1 MVNISI
7 DVTDLGG
14 EARPGDKVVFWRPRM
29 GGSATHAGRVI
40 STAPVTVF
48 LTDGKATVS
57 DVEPGEMSI
66 LLQCRGVE
74 SQGPVTVGVPDG
86 NGTVT
91 LRALLESQF
100 EYAPPIVSAVQEAA
114 SNASASEEAAIRAQV
129 RSEAAADRA
138 DAKVD
143 DAINNGANLIR
154 DEVKQDADRAVSARQ
169 AATQSEANAAA
180 SESAAASSASN
191 AATSE
196 TNAKQSET
204 NAGDYA
210 AVATTAATEAVDA
223 METVSSKANVSYVD
237 AADQALGE
245 RIDAA
250 HWYRGG
256 LGSSDNL
263 DDYRG
268 LDAQG
273 LYRVTPSVG
282 GGTGLTGW
290 VEVTHD
296 NSSSRTRQVFT
307 ASSPA
312 ESVSL
317 ERKHSG
323 GSWRDWSPVAWH
335 GVVVRSGS
343 ADDLLAP
350 HVYAINSTSVTGIPA
365 SVHGSLETLPAGA
378 GVASL
383 VQRFTTREAS
393 PRIWVRSRTANV
405 WSEWMRLTTEQ
416 DVEAIITRMLDE
428 LNISSTPTPITME
441 TTETPSSG
449 GSVIVQSLSI
459 DRRVGY
465 NALSSTLRQTL
476 DEGAT
481 WEDVR
486 AFAGANIEW
495 VRALPDGEL
504 MVETTSRVDGV
515 ASVRRVWVSD
525 GYDPHNPT
533 AATWEVTLTAA
544 APLVKFADW
553 SISITDEMILLAE
566 YGPKQGVVW
575 GSGTDPIGEGLNA
588 RYIYRSY
595 DNGKTWDTIF
605 DLNTFLLAGGRETAD
620 GQHLHGVAWDPYW
633 DRIWVTFG
641 DATNNGS
648 NGVLYSDDEGI
659 SWHAAYWTHTHPSQ
673 GWQVVGIQPMKDCVL
688 FAGDMTP
695 SGVIRLDRNQGKHPE
710 TFEFEVGWDYSET
723 EKHLCQQI
731 IHFDNGRSESAF
743 FAFSREG
750 STSSSFIVATRDGW
764 NWDLLWASSDTPLP
778 GIRTIAGPTKKGNL
792 IAAVNSSSG
801 WRRVSGRVDA
811 Y

>member
-1 MVNISI
+1 MTSLKGDLRSIMGTPFGGVGHAVLIFSRVTRAAFNSDSVVLQLHDRIEMPEEADGKFRVDGLDPGPIRIELEGGTVHNHGWNIDLPDEGVWSL
-7 DVTDLGG
+7 TDLV
-14 EARPGDKVVFWRPRM
+14 D
-29 GGSATHAGRVI
+29 
-40 STAPVTVF
+40 
-48 LTDGKATVS
+48 
-57 DVEPGEMSI
+57 
-66 LLQCRGVE
+66 
-74 SQGPVTVGVPDG
+74 
-86 NGTVT
+86 
-91 LRALLESQF
+91 
-100 EYAPPIVSAVQEAA
+100 
-114 SNASASEEAAIRAQV
+114 AQV
-129 RSEAAADRA
+129 DWSPAVIGRAEAAAREA
-138 DAKVD
+138 
-143 DAINNGANLIR
+143 R
-154 DEVKQDADRAVSARQ
+154 DHADRAEAGADRVGTAEQVGVWAGEASSSA
-169 AATQSEANAAA
+169 
-180 SESAAASSASN
+180 SAAASARSGAVTARDAAQSARDAAEGHANRAATSESN
-191 AATSE
+191 AKTSE

-223 METVSSKANVSYVD
+223 MERATDLAGGDFATHEYVD
-237 AADQALGE
+237 NEVAAAK
-245 RIDAA
+245 
-250 HWYRGG
+250 WYRGG

-268 LDAQG
+268 LAYQG
-273 LYRVTPSVG
+273 LYRVTTGVG

-290 VEVTHD
+290 VEVTYDD
-296 NSSSRTRQVFT
+296 NSARTRQVFT
-307 ASSPA
+307 SSSPTNA
-312 ESVSL
+312 VSL
-317 ERKHSG
+317 ERKYSDG
-323 GSWRDWSPVAWH
+323 VWRDWSPVTWS
-335 GVVVRSGS
+335 GVVVNSGS
-343 ADDLLAP
+343 ADNLLAP
-350 HVYAINSTSVTGIPA
+350 HVYAINSASVTGIPV
-365 SVHGSLETLPAGA
+365 SVPGSLETLPAGA
-378 GVASL
+378 GVASR
-383 VQRFTTREAS
+383 VQRFTTRESS
-393 PRIWVRSRTANV
+393 PRMWVRSRTANV
-405 WSEWMRLTTEQ
+405 WSGWARLTTEQ
-416 DVEAIITRMLDE
+416 DVEETVTRLLDE
-428 LNISSTPTPITME
+428 LDISSTPTPIVFNPDE
-441 TTETPSSG
+441 TAATG
-449 GSVIVQSLSI
+449 GSVIVQSLSL

-465 NALSSTLRQTL
+465 NALTSTLRQTF

-495 VRALPDGEL
+495 VRALPNGEL
-504 MVETTSRVDGV
+504 MVETTSRVEGV
-515 ASVRRVWVSD
+515 AGVRRIWVST
-525 GYDPHNPT
+525 GYDQYNPT

-575 GSGTDPIGEGLNA
+575 GSGSEPIGEGLNA

-605 DLNTFLLAGGRETAD
+605 DLNDFLLAGGRETAD

-641 DATNNGS
+641 DATGGGS
-648 NGVLYSDDEGI
+648 NGVLYSDNEGQ
-659 SWHAAYWTHTHPSQ
+659 SWHAAYWTHTHTSL

-695 SGVIRLDRNQGKHPE
+695 SGVIRLDRNQGKHPSS
-710 TFEFEVGWDYSET
+710 FEFETGWDYSET

-750 STSSSFIVATRDGW
+750 TTSPSFIVATKNGW
-764 NWDLLWASSDTPLP
+764 DWDLLWASSDNPLP

-801 WRRVSGRVDA
+801 WRRVFGRVDA